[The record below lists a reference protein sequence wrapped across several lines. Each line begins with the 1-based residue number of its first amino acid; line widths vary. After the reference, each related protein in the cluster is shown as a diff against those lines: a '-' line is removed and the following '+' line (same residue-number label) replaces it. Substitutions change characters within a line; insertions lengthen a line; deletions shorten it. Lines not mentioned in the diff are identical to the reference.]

1 MEDVSGAATPR
12 VSLAGFWRRLGA
24 FAVDWM
30 ILALGG
36 YMVGQLLFD
45 QLAWLGGWNR
55 LIGFVAATI
64 YFGLLDSGPFGAST
78 PGKRALGLRVVDAA
92 GRVVSLPKSILR
104 ASVLVAPIL
113 FSGTILVMSEASYGE
128 RAASGLIGG
137 LAVASFYMVAFN
149 RSTRQGLHDL
159 VSGAFVVRGRASRR
173 GMSGLTFWRT
183 HLAIAA
189 IFVVIGVPVSM
200 AGYPVSVAF
209 APSAWSQATLLPS
222 LGPPLVRAAWIRW
235 TPAEG
240 KPRTCTGVTV
250 SLRGT
255 GLDDED
261 IARKVAQGLVLRFH
275 CHVDTNLAVRLV
287 YGFDLGFAR
296 GYRFRDYVIDADRFP
311 GQP

>member
-1 MEDVSGAATPR
+1 MEDVSAAPTPR

-24 FAVDWM
+24 FAVDWA

-36 YMVGQLLFD
+36 YVLGQLLFD
-45 QLAWLGGWNR
+45 QLAWLGGWDR
-55 LIGFVAATI
+55 LVGFVAATL
-64 YFGLLDSGPFGAST
+64 YFGLLDSGRFGAST
-78 PGKRALGLRVVDAA
+78 PGKRALGLRVVDTA
-92 GRVVSLPKSILR
+92 GRVVSLPRSFLR
-104 ASVLVAPIL
+104 AAVLVAPIL
-113 FSGTILVMSEASYGE
+113 FSGTILVMSDASYGE
-128 RAASGLIGG
+128 RAASGLMGG
-137 LAVASFYMVAFN
+137 LAIASLYMVAFN

-159 VSGAFVVRGRASRR
+159 TSGAFVVRGRASRQA
-173 GMSGLTFWRT
+173 MSGLTLWRA

-189 IFVVIGVPVSM
+189 IFVVIGVPISM
-200 AGYPVSVAF
+200 AGYPVYFAF

-240 KPRTCTGVTV
+240 KPRICTGVTV

-255 GLDDED
+255 GLDDEA

-275 CHVDTNLAVRLV
+275 CHVDTNLAVRMV
-287 YGFDLGFAR
+287 YGFDLGFA
-296 GYRFRDYVIDADRFP
+296 GGHRFRDYVIDADQFP